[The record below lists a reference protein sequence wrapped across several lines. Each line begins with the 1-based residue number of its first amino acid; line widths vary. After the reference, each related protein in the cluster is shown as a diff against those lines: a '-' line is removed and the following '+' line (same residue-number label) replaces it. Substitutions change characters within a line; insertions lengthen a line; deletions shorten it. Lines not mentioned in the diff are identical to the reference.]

1 MPSKHRKLMFIAFSL
16 HARPCAN
23 RKCLYWLSYIILTS
37 ALGRD
42 HYHLHSPP
50 PPPAGQNFLN
60 FFKSCLGFPA
70 PGWSP
75 LSFPPHLSS
84 TTPLSFRLG
93 RASDGQN
100 LLLLPAQP
108 RQQCFPSLIYWLPRF
123 WKPSSSAAFSPKMGK
138 YQGGKWGAQGTKLK
152 ELSLPGASCALAR
165 KGSFNLP
172 NMPHPRPS
180 PAPIVPLPSPKELP
194 VLWNSHGFAWWIL
207 SLVCVM
213 EAGFDSCNECP
224 SSFFL
229 CSQFQNQQ
237 GARLSHMQSSSCSPP
252 ALFCLLP

>member
-50 PPPAGQNFLN
+50 PPRWTEFLK
-60 FFKSCLGFPA
+60 FLQVLPWLPSAWMKS
-70 PGWSP
+70 
-75 LSFPPHLSS
+75 
-84 TTPLSFRLG
+84 T
-93 RASDGQN
+93 
-100 LLLLPAQP
+100 LLPTPPFQHHTT
-108 RQQCFPSLIYWLPRF
+108 FLPTWPGF
-123 WKPSSSAAFSPKMGK
+123 WWTESASPTSSAKATVFPHPHSLTPTFLQAQFKCCFSPKMGK

-152 ELSLPGASCALAR
+152 EPSLPGASCALAR

-180 PAPIVPLPSPKELP
+180 PAPIVPLPSPQELP
-194 VLWNSHGFAWWIL
+194 VLWNSHSFAWWIL
-207 SLVCVM
+207 SLVCVT

-237 GARLSHMQSSSCSPP
+237 GARLSHMQTSSCSPP